1 MISRITLAVV
11 LAVAVQAC
19 GPTDPRRT
27 VAEQF
32 IDRLYVMID
41 QSAARELAA
50 GLAVAKLDEELRLK
64 QGQAIDD
71 GTRKPHVS
79 YAFVERKGADADPV
93 ASLIYELRVQPDGA
107 EEFTK
112 RLFLTMRQD
121 AGQWRVANYTLDSPP
136 GT

>member
-1 MISRITLAVV
+1 MTPRIALAVV
-11 LAVAVQAC
+11 LAVAAYAC

-41 QSAARELAA
+41 QNAARDLAT
-50 GLAVAKLDEELRLK
+50 GLAVAKIDEELRLK
-64 QGQAIDD
+64 GGQAIDD

-79 YAFVERKGADADPV
+79 YAFVERKGADTDPI
-93 ASLIYELRVQPDGA
+93 ASLIYELRVQPEGA

-112 RLFLTMRQD
+112 RLFLTLREVS
-121 AGQWRVANYTLDSPP
+121 GQWRVANYTLDSPP
-136 GT
+136 GA